1 MSSASAS
8 FAAASEQRTQIP
20 SPPGILLRFASLLLL
35 LVYCVGGAALVM
47 IESARMIPTQDD
59 VTYPEGATTYL
70 AILAGRTGQL
80 YHSYSSPP
88 YVVQPFGPLF
98 YAMDAA
104 IARASNW
111 DADITVPRARRLTFA
126 CFLLCG
132 FVVFRICRKLEFSN
146 SQSALAGMMLLAQ
159 PAFLNWNVTMRP
171 DVPALLGMS
180 LSLLFALREEEWGL
194 RACFFS
200 GFFAGTA
207 FLLKQSALAAPA
219 AIVVVFLLKK
229 KYKQTFILA
238 LSAAALVAIAFGI
251 LLWRREPFIE
261 QFTSVGKSIW
271 SIAAAADWMVDRKFG
286 LWPVLGV
293 PLAIGGT
300 GFISATRGNEKTKM
314 IASFALMNLWAGLA
328 TIPQIG
334 GDVNYFLPALAGCS
348 LLLPFAIR
356 VAAKEMGGR
365 PATGILVVAVLLA
378 GISVVAVKY
387 SILRSQAL
395 RTNIS
400 FDVLR
405 PFKILSDDPYIAMHG
420 RDPEMLDPFTAHVFE
435 LAGNWNP
442 SPVIESIQRG
452 DYDLAVLYNGRT
464 IYSYRGISL
473 FGRPIVDSLNANY
486 EVLCTAGRTLV
497 LRPRSREIAATPEML
512 ISVLGPCVPNE
523 GDRAPHLLLDAS
535 SR

>member
-1 MSSASAS
+1 M
-8 FAAASEQRTQIP
+8 P
-20 SPPGILLRFASLLLL
+20 SPPGIFLRLASLLLL
-35 LVYCVGGAALVM
+35 LVYCVGGAALVT
-47 IESARMIPTQDD
+47 IASARMMPTQDD
-59 VTYPEGATTYL
+59 ITYPEGATTYL

-98 YAMDAA
+98 YAMNAA
-104 IARASNW
+104 IARASNG
-111 DADITVPRARRLTFA
+111 DADITVRRARRLTFA

-159 PAFLNWNVTMRP
+159 PAFTNWNVTMRP
-171 DVPALLGMS
+171 DVPTLLGML
-180 LSLLFALREEEWGL
+180 LSLLFAVREEEWGL
-194 RACFFS
+194 RACIFS

-219 AIVVVFLLKK
+219 AIAVVFLLKR

-238 LSAAALVAIAFGI
+238 LSAAAPLVVTFGI

-261 QFTSVGKSIW
+261 QFTSAGKSIW
-271 SIAAAADWMVDRKFG
+271 SIADAVRWMVGSKFG
-286 LWPVLGV
+286 FRPVLAV

-300 GFISATRGNEKTKM
+300 GFIAAIRGNEKAKM
-314 IASFALMNLWAGLA
+314 IASFALMNLCAGLA

-348 LLLPFAIR
+348 LLLPFAIG
-356 VAAKEMGGR
+356 VAGREMATR
-365 PATGILVVAVLLA
+365 PATGILVIVGLLA
-378 GISVVAVKY
+378 GTAVAAVKY
-387 SILRSQAL
+387 SILRSQAP
-395 RTNIS
+395 RTGIS

-405 PFKILSDDPYIAMHG
+405 PFKILSEDPYIAMHG
-420 RDPEMLDPFTAHVFE
+420 RDPEMLDPFTDHVFE
-435 LAGNWNP
+435 VAGHWNP

-452 DYDLAVLYNGRT
+452 DYDLVILDSGRR
-464 IYSYRGISL
+464 IFSYRGISF
-473 FGRPIVDSLNANY
+473 FGRPIVNSLNANY
-486 EVLCTAGRTLV
+486 EALCTAGRTLV
-497 LRPRSREIAATPEML
+497 LRPRLREIAATPETL
-512 ISVLGPCVPNE
+512 SSVLGPCVPSE
-523 GDRAPHLLLDAS
+523 GDRAPNLFLDAS

>member
-1 MSSASAS
+1 VTQPTP
-8 FAAASEQRTQIP
+8 SEQQSTRHGRLP
-20 SPPGILLRFASLLLL
+20 RLASVLL
-35 LVYCVGGAALVM
+35 LVYCLGCGLL
-47 IESARMIPTQDD
+47 ITLQSAKIIRAQRDT
-59 VTYPEGATTYL
+59 TYPEAATAYM
-70 AILAGRTGQL
+70 AVLAGRTGQL

-98 YAMDAA
+98 YAVNAA

-111 DADITVPRARRLTFA
+111 DADITIRRARRLTFA

-132 FVVFRICRKLEFSN
+132 FVAFRICRKLEFSN

-171 DVPALLGMS
+171 DVPALLAML

-194 RACFFS
+194 RACIFS

-207 FLLKQSALAAPA
+207 FLLKQSALAALA
-219 AIVVVFLLKK
+219 AIAVVFLLKK
-229 KYKQTFILA
+229 KYKQTFILV
-238 LSAAALVAIAFGI
+238 LSAAVPVVIAFGI

-271 SIAAAADWMVDRKFG
+271 SIAAAAKWLVGRQFG
-286 LWPVLGV
+286 FWPI
-293 PLAIGGT
+293 LAAPIVIGGT
-300 GFISATRGNEKTKM
+300 GFISAIRGNEKAKM
-314 IASFALMNLWAGLA
+314 IASFALMNLCAGLA

-356 VAAKEMGGR
+356 VAAKEIAGR
-365 PATGILVVAVLLA
+365 PATGVLVVAVLVA
-378 GISVVAVKY
+378 GIAVVAVKY
-387 SILRSQAL
+387 SVLRSHAP
-395 RTNIS
+395 RTDIS

-435 LAGNWNP
+435 LAGHWNP
-442 SPVIESIQRG
+442 SPVIENIQRG
-452 DYDLAVLYNGRT
+452 DYDLVVLGRGRG
-464 IYSYRGISL
+464 IFSYRGISL
-473 FGRPIVDSLNANY
+473 FGGPIVNSLNANY
-486 EVLCTAGRTLV
+486 EVLCSAGGTLV
-497 LRPRSREIAATPEML
+497 LRPRSREITATPEML
-512 ISVLGPCVPNE
+512 SSALGLCVPNMVNH
-523 GDRAPHLLLDAS
+523 APDLFLDAS

>member
-1 MSSASAS
+1 V
-8 FAAASEQRTQIP
+8 P
-20 SPPGILLRFASLLLL
+20 SPAGILLRLASLLLL
-35 LVYCVGGAALVM
+35 LVYCVGGGVLVTV
-47 IESARMIPTQDD
+47 ESARMIPTQDD
-59 VTYPEGATTYL
+59 ITYPEGATTYL

-98 YAMDAA
+98 YAVNAA
-104 IARASNW
+104 VARASNW
-111 DADITVPRARRLTFA
+111 DADITIRRARRLTFA

-132 FVVFRICRKLEFSN
+132 LVAFRICRKLEFSN

-171 DVPALLGMS
+171 DVPALLGML

-194 RACFFS
+194 RACIFS

-219 AIVVVFLLKK
+219 AIAVVFLLKK

-238 LSAAALVAIAFGI
+238 LSAAAPLVVTFGI

-271 SIAAAADWMVDRKFG
+271 SIVAAAKWLVGRQFG
-286 LWPVLGV
+286 FWPILAA
-293 PLAIGGT
+293 PLVIGGT
-300 GFISATRGNEKTKM
+300 GFISAIRGNEKAKM
-314 IASFALMNLWAGLA
+314 IASFALMNLCAGLA

-356 VAAKEMGGR
+356 VVAKEIGGR

-378 GISVVAVKY
+378 GIAVVAVKY
-387 SILRSQAL
+387 TVLRSHAP
-395 RTNIS
+395 RTDIS

-435 LAGNWNP
+435 LAGHWNP

-452 DYDLAVLYNGRT
+452 DYDLVVLGSGRR
-464 IYSYRGISL
+464 IFSYRGISL
-473 FGRPIVDSLNANY
+473 FGRPIVNSLNADY
-486 EVLCTAGRTLV
+486 EVLCTAGGTLV
-497 LRPRSREIAATPEML
+497 LRPRSREITATPEML
-512 ISVLGPCVPNE
+512 SSVLGPCIPNMV
-523 GDRAPHLLLDAS
+523 DHAPNLFLDAS
-535 SR
+535 SH